1 MSRNNPNAY
10 AVPLTP
16 VTPVWAAA
24 QNSGGNARSRLLPS
38 AIEMTTPPQS
48 IQRKFPDV
56 KMETSSQGLAVNAH
70 HGNMHVMPSHM
81 AQDPRELDPAG
92 SSDMYNSQSM
102 APMPHFAPMVPGV
115 RPTSYPMVDP
125 MGVPSVNMMP
135 EQPKGNSRE
144 RSKSTPGKIVK
155 QKKVTPRKSNPMPLY
170 PLQTTGGMMMG
181 SPSGTQEMQPPLTL
195 PMEVPVSR
203 TSSTDAHAGSH
214 VGPYSDTLS
223 SSASTLSAGESG
235 NGISSSPATS
245 DIYTAYNNY
254 ILRQATEDKSK
265 VVWSPEVEAAFME
278 ALWLIPCDS
287 RKILVEQRGRG
298 RNELIADYLQL
309 KLNEVRTRKQVS
321 SHLQVLKK
329 LLINDAEF
337 LRIVG
342 PKKENDKNGEQ
353 GDSRSRA
360 GAPPET
366 AVTTIQQLIDNMRV
380 AKQHEPKPQF
390 LLQAEANLQESRK
403 QHRNSASMGST
414 PAMPPRSV
422 HSQSFDGSQ
431 SSVAPQPGFSTQ
443 ASEAPHGDPQRSVP
457 HNSMNTHPEFYQHQH
472 PPSGYNSTS
481 QYGPGYG
488 FRQPH
493 SAHNAVQPPS
503 QSHENSASAM
513 HYQQH
518 PSNFPSFDHSHQF
531 GPAVPHY
538 DQSHIPHLQG
548 HKVLDNEPPLKHPR
562 PVHAQDMDPNDI
574 EQHII
579 PPSVSVPPQDM
590 CINVTA
596 SPRRGHNHH
605 HHHRSTSRSIDFGG
619 DQLVPT
625 QFIMTRKPSED
636 LPNSFTYTR
645 LIRAAYSSP
654 SREIPVES
662 LLSKYPELEK
672 MYNEQ
677 QLEDV
682 KIVQATASL
691 HVKPAKG
698 SYASHVQ
705 YAIASDQPNPLQHRY
720 MVRTV
725 ITSRH
730 KDLLRCEMPCMFQA
744 LTGRPFE
751 QDQELINVPFLSD
764 FWSDF
769 LARLNDSSPEY
780 TQAAL
785 SALNVFQA
793 VYRIGSDGEK
803 LCFIGLYQFN
813 SVPDEFSARTRF
825 TKVRGVS
832 NNKMAPM
839 PSLSDSFPQHTTAPH
854 FLVNNSNGADGNTSS
869 ISGSNT
875 RETPDEGSNNDTTMS
890 IKEPATPTRS
900 GTNNQLTLGENT
912 PRPLST
918 PSLFGLGTPG
928 LGAFLNCESPGIFAS
943 PRRLNHMDHMDFNGF
958 SYPINMN
965 NESRGSPRSSKFEIQ
980 RAMSAFEP
988 SGWDDM
994 QEWIYR

>member
-1 MSRNNPNAY
+1 MSRNNSNTY

-24 QNSGGNARSRLLPS
+24 QNAGGNARSRLLPS

-48 IQRKFPDV
+48 IPRKFPNV
-56 KMETSSQGLAVNAH
+56 KAEAGEQNIHVNAH
-70 HGNMHVMPSHM
+70 SAGMQGIPANMI
-81 AQDPRELDPAG
+81 QDARELDRA
-92 SSDMYNSQSM
+92 DQSELYHQTM
-102 APMPHFAPMVPGV
+102 APMPQFAPMVPGV
-115 RPTSYPMVDP
+115 RPTSYPLVDP
-125 MGVPSVNMMP
+125 MGIPNLGPMQD
-135 EQPKGNSRE
+135 QPQGGSRE
-144 RSKSTPGKIVK
+144 RSKSTPGKVMK
-155 QKKVTPRKSNPMPLY
+155 QKKVTPRKSNPVPLY
-170 PLQTTGGMMMG
+170 PLQTTGGMLMG
-181 SPSGTQEMQPPLTL
+181 SPSGTQEMQPPLSL
-195 PMEVPVSR
+195 PTGIPVSR

-214 VGPYSDTLS
+214 AGPYSDSLS
-223 SSASTLSAGESG
+223 SSASTLSAGEATSG
-235 NGISSSPATS
+235 PSSP

-329 LLINDAEF
+329 LLINDSEF
-337 LRIVG
+337 LSIVG
-342 PKKENDKNGEQ
+342 PKKENEKSGEQ
-353 GDSRSRA
+353 GDSRGRA
-360 GAPPET
+360 APPET

-390 LLQAEANLQESRK
+390 LLQAEANLRESQMQR
-403 QHRNSASMGST
+403 RLSAST
-414 PAMPPRSV
+414 PALPSRPMVSQGFDERVGSS
-422 HSQSFDGSQ
+422 HSSGPQSSGPQSFDSQ
-431 SSVAPQPGFSTQ
+431 SGVGGVQQSSGLQHIG
-443 ASEAPHGDPQRSVP
+443 
-457 HNSMNTHPEFYQHQH
+457 NTHPEFYPRQQSSYDGSGQYTSGYDFQH
-472 PPSGYNSTS
+472 PQN
-481 QYGPGYG
+481 
-488 FRQPH
+488 PH
-493 SAHNAVQPPS
+493 HPVQNLNQNHHQNP
-503 QSHENSASAM
+503 ASAM
-513 HYQQH
+513 QYQQA
-518 PSNFPSFDHSHQF
+518 SRFPPFNHSHQF
-531 GPAVPHY
+531 GPAVPQFN
-538 DQSHIPHLQG
+538 QSHSQHVQD
-548 HKVLDNEPPLKHPR
+548 HKVLGDEPPLKHPR

-579 PPSVSVPPQDM
+579 PPSVSVPPQDL
-590 CINVTA
+590 CINVST
-596 SPRRGHNHH
+596 SPRRG
-605 HHHRSTSRSIDFGG
+605 HHHRSTSRSIDFGS

-625 QFIMTRKPSED
+625 QFMMTRKANDD
-636 LPNSFTYTR
+636 LHNSFTYTR

-662 LLSKYPELEK
+662 LLSRYPELEK

-677 QLEDV
+677 QLEGV

-691 HVKPAKG
+691 YVKPTKG

-744 LTGRPFE
+744 ITGRPFE

-769 LARLNDSSPEY
+769 LARLNNSSPEY
-780 TQAAL
+780 MQAAL

-793 VYRIGSDGEK
+793 VYRIGSDGEN

-832 NNKMAPM
+832 NNKMAPL
-839 PSLSDSFPQHTTAPH
+839 PSLADSFPQHTTVPH
-854 FLVNNSNGADGNTSS
+854 FMHPNNGTDANDSSMTASNSRA
-869 ISGSNT
+869 
-875 RETPDEGSNNDTTMS
+875 TPDECANNDTTIN

-900 GTNNQLTLGENT
+900 GSNNQLTLGENT

-928 LGAFLNCESPGIFAS
+928 LGAFLNCDSPGIFAS
-943 PRRLNHMDHMDFNGF
+943 PRRLNHLEHVDFNGF

-980 RAMSAFEP
+980 RAMTAFEP

-994 QEWIYR
+994 QEWIYK